1 MGRRQ
6 NVSDF
11 GRFALFAL
19 FLIGT
24 ISCSAV
30 YLFLSVILR
39 PNSESLPSVEDEGP
53 KEEQCCRGVENLELW
68 GEAVKWG
75 SEFVLNSS
83 EECCMACKRMCNGEG
98 GSCLCNSWVY
108 CGDREACG
116 PRFGEFSLGILPN
129 VRSCLRFSFCATC
142 SQGLTPVVVY
152 GYSCS
157 ILECWLKKQQ
167 DALNPDRRDS
177 GDLVMWTSGLVFRK
191 GEEIVGMETDH
202 GILRIKLLPECAPN
216 SVFYILELLALP
228 HCIGCQ
234 IHRAESRG
242 SFWDS
247 KGNHIKRT
255 PYGPPFALIQ
265 GTLESHGSIFK
276 DIPKEY
282 CPTVRRGSV
291 AWVGSGPEFFISLAD
306 HEEWRNP
313 YTVFGYVL
321 YEDMEILEKIS
332 QLPTKSEIWNS
343 IKISILE
350 NPVSLRFRRMNTKS

>member
-1 MGRRQ
+1 MR
-6 NVSDF
+6 
-11 GRFALFAL
+11 
-19 FLIGT
+19 
-24 ISCSAV
+24 
-30 YLFLSVILR
+30 
-39 PNSESLPSVEDEGP
+39 EGP
-53 KEEQCCRGVENLELW
+53 VCVIPGFIVAIERRVDLDL
-68 GEAVKWG
+68 
-75 SEFVLNSS
+75 
-83 EECCMACKRMCNGEG
+83 
-98 GSCLCNSWVY
+98 
-108 CGDREACG
+108 
-116 PRFGEFSLGILPN
+116 
-129 VRSCLRFSFCATC
+129 
-142 SQGLTPVVVY
+142 
-152 GYSCS
+152 
-157 ILECWLKKQQ
+157 CWLKKQQ

-321 YEDMEILEKIS
+321 SEDMEILEKIS

>member
-6 NVSDF
+6 NDSDF

-98 GSCLCNSWVY
+98 GPCLCNSWVY

-116 PRFGEFSLGILPN
+116 PRFG
-129 VRSCLRFSFCATC
+129 
-142 SQGLTPVVVY
+142 
-152 GYSCS
+152 
-157 ILECWLKKQQ
+157 ECWLKKQQ

-321 YEDMEILEKIS
+321 SEDMEVLEKIS

>member
-6 NVSDF
+6 NDSDF

-39 PNSESLPSVEDEGP
+39 PNSESLPSAEDEGP

-98 GSCLCNSWVY
+98 GPCLCNSWVY

-116 PRFGEFSLGILPN
+116 PRFG
-129 VRSCLRFSFCATC
+129 
-142 SQGLTPVVVY
+142 
-152 GYSCS
+152 
-157 ILECWLKKQQ
+157 ECWLKKQQ

-321 YEDMEILEKIS
+321 SEDMEVLEKIS